1 MEIKTNAYKAW
12 KNGILAQYLSGEII
26 MDPPSPAILNIPTP
40 VDWTT
45 LIPNVWKTYRML
57 DDKKKTEFV
66 TAYEKAIETLINGN
80 SYQIWAVAYV
90 LATQVTHQCRARN
103 TSPFQIEKKIG
114 EDFVKTV
121 QDQRKG
127 LTLFYPYGQGAENA
141 YEDIMRLDTVLKRKF
156 GVSFVSDI

>member
-26 MDPPSPAILNIPTP
+26 MDPPSPAISNIPTP

-66 TAYEKAIETLINGN
+66 TAYESAIETLINGN
-80 SYQIWAVAYV
+80 SYQLWAVAYV
-90 LATQVTHQCRARN
+90 IATQVTHQCSARN
-103 TSPFQIEKKIG
+103 SSPFQINKKLQK
-114 EDFVKTV
+114 DFVKTV
-121 QDQRKG
+121 QDQREG
-127 LTLFYPYGQGAENA
+127 LMLFFPYGNGAENA

-156 GVSFVSDI
+156 GVSFVSDM

>member
-57 DDKKKTEFV
+57 DDKEKTEFV
-66 TAYEKAIETLINGN
+66 TAYENAIETLINDN

-121 QDQRKG
+121 QDQKKE

-141 YEDIMRLDTVLKRKF
+141 YEDIMRLDAVLKRKF
-156 GVSFVSDI
+156 GVSYIPDM